1 MELIQPLLFI
11 LMAFLLV
18 VVFIKKVPRDR
29 KLRKQAWIWGT
40 IVLVITAGVL
50 LAGLLPLFF

>member
-1 MELIQPLLFI
+1 MFI

-18 VVFIKKVPRDR
+18 FVFIRKVPRDR

-40 IVLVITAGVL
+40 LVLVLTTAIL
-50 LAGLLPLFF
+50 LAGIIPLFL